1 MLTVS
6 DEQRHYLKVDGPP
19 LPLIDP
25 DAGRGY
31 LLMPVSFT
39 RGPGRRIVARVPGI
53 RAVGEADQATEA
65 LATLAI
71 VIKDRLEEL

>member
-1 MLTVS
+1 MLSVS
-6 DEQRHYLKVDGPP
+6 EEQRHYLNVDGPP

-31 LLMPVSFT
+31 MLMPVSFT
-39 RGPGRRIVARVPGI
+39 RGPGHRVLARVPGV

-71 VIKDRLEEL
+71 VIKDRLEDL